1 MKALDFAKSL
11 AFDDFQA
18 SDGWLGRWKK
28 KRFNGSFKTVLDK
41 YTFTTSLEAVASK
54 CL

>member
-1 MKALDFAKSL
+1 MKALDFAKRL
-11 AFDDFQA
+11 VFDNFQA

-28 KRFNGSFKTVLDK
+28 RFNVSFKIVSSK
-41 YTFTTSLEAVASK
+41 RTFTTSLEIATSN